1 MTTPVQTAVKAAEQ
15 ALREGRTDAALKSLQ
30 DGVRSAPSD
39 AKLRV
44 FLFQLLCVLGQWP
57 RAATQLEVC
66 GELDASTLPM
76 VQTYRE
82 ALKCETLR
90 EAVFAGKTTPMVF
103 GRPQAWVAWL
113 VEALMADARGD
124 AALAAKL
131 RSDAFEAAPATPGTL
146 NGQPFE
152 WIADADSRLGPVLE
166 AVINGRYC
174 WVPFSALTQIT
185 IEEPA
190 DLRDM
195 VWSAAQ
201 LEFTNGGQSVALI
214 PTRYPNTATE
224 GDALAQLSR
233 RTEWLALNDEQFR
246 GIGQRV
252 LALGEQDAD
261 LLSVREITLSPLPV
275 AEDDDGGGPA
285 A

>member
-1 MTTPVQTAVKAAEQ
+1 MTTPAQTAVKAAEQ

-146 NGQPFE
+146 NGQPFD

-174 WVPFSALTQIT
+174 WVPFSALTQIKV
-185 IEEPA
+185 EEPA

-252 LALGEQDAD
+252 FALGEQDAD

-275 AEDDDGGGPA
+275 AEDDEGS
-285 A
+285 